1 MKFYIPTSSLNMD
14 NLLQSECILPISHY
28 AQRLTG
34 YKSYEQIE
42 ELRPFNAIVLFKYP
56 VEFTINDVGRYNYP
70 VLIEFEDDEQT
81 QDFYENEIQDGVC
94 ICSHVLNLTPTN
106 CCFYFFS
113 EHAYKITIVNTQSN
127 KAIKYYKNY
136 SIVANINKLKTR
148 SLPRL
153 TPIPHYEIGVFEDE
167 IIDKQKGVLYAY
179 LLGEQKSVSHD
190 LAVQLRLTQDI
201 YNILTNLISTPS
213 SINVF
218 SEKLSFLLDEYKK
231 IDLTERNS
239 TEQFEVNL
247 KNELGNRFYF
257 LKGCLI
263 EFLKNINCWDY
274 IFTSLCKKWGCYF
287 LPQISE
293 LHTKDDY
300 LRLRYDIEKRTAYAT
315 DVFQKSLPPSSLND
329 ISMNGNTISISN
341 APLINTVIDYV
352 IKNRQTVEKL
362 YANRLGFYMGAMET
376 IVPILKGQMGE
387 INWEKSKE
395 RAYINNL
402 HAFINDPTIHFE
414 INSIDNIELKSIAAF
429 ILKGQ
434 SFSDCMALCKMA
446 EFENYRY
453 ILSLWGSL
461 CGYMEMNKDALSDI
475 LNMSTYSLIYK
486 KLYGKNMGILS
497 HDIANPESFINRSSE
512 EIEKRSCMFSK
523 EELSF
528 ILKSVNFKKI
538 AQFVNKLESFISISS
553 KPINECFESAI
564 DETLSKTATKQKELA
579 WLSLR
584 IYQSVNNYDAICSIL
599 EKTNLSQTV
608 QKKILRHFG
617 HNEEKKVKIKR
628 QETPSLFPEMNN
640 ETRSV
645 KIKQEH
651 DTPIFTK
658 DKLSISR
665 FGKSILDDKSWINEC
680 AALISD
686 SRANRQFIEDMEWFV
701 ENHNKTY
708 NDKKKGVVSG
718 YYADHDRSNK
728 RVLERLRTYMDNKLK
743 PRNNKMQWLADIYA
757 NIPINKIMDYILRMY
772 GI

>member
-70 VLIEFEDDEQT
+70 MLIEFEDDEQT

-94 ICSHVLNLTPTN
+94 VCSHVLNLTPTN

-136 SIVANINKLKTR
+136 SIVANINKLETR
-148 SLPRL
+148 SLPKL

-179 LLGEQKSVSHD
+179 LLGEQKSVNHD

-287 LPQISE
+287 LPQIPE

-300 LRLRYDIEKRTAYAT
+300 LRLRYDIEKRTAYAA
-315 DVFQKSLPPSSLND
+315 DVFQKSLPPSTLND

-341 APLINTVIDYV
+341 APLINAVIDYV

-402 HAFINDPTIHFE
+402 HAFINDPAIHFE

-434 SFSDCMALCKMA
+434 SFSDCVALCKMA

-461 CGYMEMNKDALSDI
+461 CGYMEMNKEALSDI
-475 LNMSTYSLIYK
+475 LNMSTYSLVYK

-497 HDIANPESFINRSSE
+497 HDIANSESFINCSSE
-512 EIEKRSCMFSK
+512 EIEKRSCKFSK

-528 ILKSVNFKKI
+528 ILKSVNFKEVT
-538 AQFVNKLESFISISS
+538 QLVNKLESFLSVSS
-553 KPINECFESAI
+553 KPINECFEDAI
-564 DETLSKTATKQKELA
+564 NETLSKRAKKQKELA
-579 WLSLR
+579 WLSLK
-584 IYQSVNNYDAICSIL
+584 IYQSVDNYDAFCTIL
-599 EKTNLSQTV
+599 EKNNLSKTV
-608 QKKILRHFG
+608 QKNILRHFG
-617 HNEEKKVKIKR
+617 HNEEKKGKIKIKK
-628 QETPSLFPEMNN
+628 QDTPLLFPEMNKA
-640 ETRSV
+640 TS
-645 KIKQEH
+645 ITQ
-651 DTPIFTK
+651 
-658 DKLSISR
+658 SISNR
-665 FGKSILDDKSWINEC
+665 LPNIPSFVGLDKNVLRRLEQNWSFT
-680 AALISD
+680 AS
-686 SRANRQFIEDMEWFV
+686 
-701 ENHNKTY
+701 KY
-708 NDKKKGVVSG
+708 P
-718 YYADHDRSNK
+718 SNK
-728 RVLERLRTYMDNKLK
+728 EEHIRFFINLCKKEGFSGNAKGPTSLTYVFTQEMASKVEKEL
-743 PRNNKMQWLADIYA
+743 LIYYDI
-757 NIPINKIMDYILRMY
+757 R
-772 GI
+772 